1 MEQEHRRPTD
11 VSKDE
16 NTSDVPTSNKGV
28 EPSAEH
34 TSGQQGEKYSAK
46 ADATMRSSMM
56 GLQEKMMKKSFAD
69 GINPRHSITDT
80 TNVFP

>member
-1 MEQEHRRPTD
+1 MTRINGAGTPQTYH

-16 NTSDVPTSNKGV
+16 NTSDVSTSNKGV

-56 GLQEKMMKKSFAD
+56 GL
-69 GINPRHSITDT
+69 
-80 TNVFP
+80 